1 MLIIETLPLLRQQIR
16 RLRMEGKRVALVP
29 TMGNLHDGHMKL
41 VDEAKARA
49 DVVVVSIFVNPMQFD
64 RPEDLAR
71 YPRTLQEDCEKLNKR
86 KVDLVFAP
94 SVKEIYPNGTE
105 THTYVDVPGL
115 STMLEGASRP
125 GHFRGVSTI
134 VSKLFNLVQPD
145 IACFGEKDF
154 QQLALI
160 RKMVAD
166 MGFDIE
172 IIGVPIMRAKDGL
185 ALSSRNGYLTAEQ
198 RKIAPGLYKVLSS
211 IADKLQAGERDL
223 DEIIA
228 IAGQELNEKG
238 FRADDIQIRD
248 ADTLLEVSEN
258 SKRAVILVA
267 AWLGDARLIDNKMV
281 FPRHSFTQKTQ
292 GQSYLLE
299 SLFISL
305 LKSLLFKPLRQRLP
319 GFSPCLYF
327 HMFP

>member
-1 MLIIETLPLLRQQIR
+1 VLIIETLPLLRQHIR
-16 RLRMEGKRVALVP
+16 RLRQEGKRIALVP

-64 RPEDLAR
+64 RADDLAR
-71 YPRTLQEDCEKLNKR
+71 YPRTLQEDCEKLKKH
-86 KVDLVFAP
+86 KVDFVFSPAP
-94 SVKEIYPNGTE
+94 NDVYPKGTE
-105 THTYVDVPGL
+105 ETTFVDVPGI

-166 MGFDIE
+166 MGYDIE
-172 IIGVPIMRAKDGL
+172 IVGVPIVRAKDGL
-185 ALSSRNGYLTAEQ
+185 ALSSRNGYLTADQ
-198 RKIAPGLYKVLSS
+198 RKIAPALYKVMSNMAAQLKNKELSS
-211 IADKLQAGERDL
+211 EEIVALAEQA
-223 DEIIA
+223 
-228 IAGQELNEKG
+228 LNDG
-238 FRADDIQIRD
+238 GLRADDVQIRD
-248 ADTLLEVSEN
+248 ADTLLALSSD

-267 AWLGDARLIDNKMV
+267 AWLGQARLIDNTV
-281 FPRHSFTQKTQ
+281 VELAQ
-292 GQSYLLE
+292 
-299 SLFISL
+299 
-305 LKSLLFKPLRQRLP
+305 
-319 GFSPCLYF
+319 
-327 HMFP
+327 

>member
-172 IIGVPIMRAKDGL
+172 IVGVPIMRAKDCL

-248 ADTLLEVSEN
+248 ADTLLEVSET

-281 FPRHSFTQKTQ
+281 E
-292 GQSYLLE
+292 LA
-299 SLFISL
+299 
-305 LKSLLFKPLRQRLP
+305 
-319 GFSPCLYF
+319 
-327 HMFP
+327 